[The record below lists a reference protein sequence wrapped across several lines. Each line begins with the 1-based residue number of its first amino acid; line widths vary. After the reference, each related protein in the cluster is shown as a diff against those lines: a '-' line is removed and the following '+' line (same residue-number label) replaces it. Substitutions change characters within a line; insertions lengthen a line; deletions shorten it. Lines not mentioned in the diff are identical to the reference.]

1 MAGRLLKAFLFLAV
15 ASLVLV
21 SLLILFSGEKYQLE
35 VEAHFSSPLE
45 FEGAELMAGYPNEV
59 THVALFKFRHS
70 SGGGRDFRFVKA
82 FDLPVDYVVAEIRN
96 GDTFYCRASFEDGH
110 FVIREENCSPTLE
123 GALKRRITLSA
134 CVNGTYLGHEIE
146 KGSIVYFLFEAS
158 NGTTCVNDTV
168 EVLGRTWGIF
178 ARIVSGNVT
187 ILCNLENINGTSL
200 TDEVMTI
207 NKEWCGLEN

>member
-59 THVALFKFRHS
+59 THLALFKFRRS

-82 FDLPVDYVVAEIRN
+82 FDLPVDYVVAEIRD
-96 GDTFYCRASFEDGH
+96 GEAVYCRAVFEDGR
-110 FVIREENCSPTLE
+110 FVLDDEHCFPTLE
-123 GALKRRITLSA
+123 DALRRRITLSS
-134 CVNGTYLGHEIE
+134 CINGTYLGYKIE
-146 KGSIVYFLFEAS
+146 RNSIVYFLFQAS
-158 NGTTCVNDTV
+158 NETTCVNESV
-168 EVLGRTWGIF
+168 EVLGRTWGVF
-178 ARIVSGNVT
+178 AEITGTNGT
-187 ILCNLENINGTSL
+187 LLCPVEVINGTYL
-200 TDEVMTI
+200 TDEVVVV
-207 NKEWCGLEN
+207 NEGRCG